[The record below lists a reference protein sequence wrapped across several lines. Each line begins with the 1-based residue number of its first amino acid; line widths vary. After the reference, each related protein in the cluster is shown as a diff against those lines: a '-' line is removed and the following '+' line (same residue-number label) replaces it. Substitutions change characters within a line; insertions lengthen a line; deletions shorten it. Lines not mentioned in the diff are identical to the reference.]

1 MMPWIK
7 SSTVSGKENIIFYN
21 LCHFYATNMNVH
33 TLCNTLSLQT
43 PLYTPTLERW
53 LQKCCCRGP
62 TVSYFKCQ
70 PLWNHNRKRYCAP
83 WLLSPGKRRTNEITV
98 EILSCMRRRK
108 RRRVTETQVEHEG
121 MDGYWLDVKCM
132 WKCFLIR
139 VRLKGVVNRHSF
151 KISE

>member
-7 SSTVSGKENIIFYN
+7 SSTVNRKENIIFYN
-21 LCHFYATNMNVH
+21 LCRFSATNMTVH

-43 PLYTPTLERW
+43 PLYTPTRERW
-53 LQKCCCRGP
+53 LQICCCRGP

-70 PLWNHNRKRYCAP
+70 QLWNHNRKRYCAP
-83 WLLSPGKRRTNEITV
+83 RLLSPGKRRTNGITV
-98 EILSCMRRRK
+98 EILSCMRRR
-108 RRRVTETQVEHEG
+108 RVTETQVEHEC
-121 MDGYWLDVKCM
+121 MDGHWPDVKCM

-139 VRLKGVVNRHSF
+139 VRLKRVINWHSF